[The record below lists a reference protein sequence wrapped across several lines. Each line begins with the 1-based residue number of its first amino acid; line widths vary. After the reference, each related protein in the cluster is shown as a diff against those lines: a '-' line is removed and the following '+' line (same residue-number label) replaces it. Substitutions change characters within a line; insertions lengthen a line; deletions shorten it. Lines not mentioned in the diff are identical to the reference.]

1 MTDTPSSPLVT
12 PFVGERFAN
21 TERLS
26 DLVAPPYDV
35 ISVEERQQ
43 LAQRDAHN
51 IVHLILPEGN
61 DDKYEK
67 AAALLAQWRGTNVL
81 KRDVESSV
89 YVVQQAFHADAGQ
102 IRTRTGVIT
111 AVAVE
116 PFARGRVKP
125 HEKTHTEPKADRL
138 ALLNTTRA
146 MFEAL
151 LLLTRDEA
159 GELGRHLAEI
169 VPGEPTARAELDG
182 VGTSLWQVTGSRAA
196 AIVRAAGDGVLYI
209 ADGHHRYETAIAYYK
224 SNPAAD
230 RTLGTVVPLTD
241 KGLTILPTHRIVYGD
256 MGDFDG
262 FVNGL
267 RDRFHVHELPGDVS
281 PTGHLAELKTRGTAC
296 VIVRPGGNSLALLLK
311 AGAKL
316 GDLPFANERTVASL
330 DVARVDE
337 MVIKPLLMAA
347 GADAHLAYSP
357 DPEEVLQAVV
367 RGAAAFGILL
377 NATTVEQV
385 LAVADAGAVMPQ
397 KATFFTPKV
406 PSGLVVLGYD
416 N

>member
-1 MTDTPSSPLVT
+1 VT
-12 PFVGERFAN
+12 PFVGERFADN
-21 TERLS
+21 EKLS
-26 DLVAPPYDV
+26 DLIAPPYDV
-35 ISVEERQQ
+35 ISVEERRQ

-61 DDKYEK
+61 DDKYER
-67 AAALLAQWRGTNVL
+67 AAALHDEWRTANVL

-89 YVVQQAFHADAGQ
+89 YVVQQVFRTEAGQ
-102 IRTRTGVIT
+102 IRARTGVIT

-125 HEKTHTEPKADRL
+125 HEKTHAEPKADRL

-151 LLLTRDEA
+151 LLLTRDED
-159 GELGRHLAEI
+159 GELAQQLAEI
-169 VPGEPTARAELDG
+169 VQGEPTARAELDG
-182 VGTSLWQVTGSRAA
+182 VGISLWQVTGSGAA
-196 AIVRAAGDGVLYI
+196 AIVRSAGAGALYI
-209 ADGHHRYETAIAYYK
+209 ADGHHRYETAIAYHK

-230 RTLGTVVPLTD
+230 RTLGMVVPLAD

-262 FVNGL
+262 FVNVM

-281 PTGHLAELKTRGTAC
+281 ATDHLVELKARGTAC

-337 MVIKPLLMAA
+337 MVIKSLLAAA

-357 DPEEVLQAVV
+357 DPEEVVQAVV
-367 RGAAAFGILL
+367 RGAAAFGVLL

-406 PSGLVVLGYD
+406 PSGLVVLEYD
-416 N
+416 S